1 MKVTT
6 EDVDNTLNHI
16 EHYLDKYLPVRTQNQ
31 ITEAMVNV
39 LPRD

>member
-16 EHYLDKYLPVRTQNQ
+16 EHYLDKYLPVRT
-31 ITEAMVNV
+31 
-39 LPRD
+39 